1 MISKL
6 FIDRPIVAMVI
17 AIVTVLVGLVAMRV
31 LPVAQFPDI
40 IPPQIIVS
48 TTYTGAD
55 AVTIEQSVATPLEQ
69 QMNGVDNM
77 LYMQSTNANDGTMA
91 LTITFDVDTNPNI
104 DQVNVQNRVAQAQPN
119 LPTDVN
125 QFGLTMRKSTG
136 LPMLVISLYSP
147 NKTYDSLFLANYANI
162 NINDAL
168 YRVPGVGEVRLFG
181 ASDYAMRIWVKPD
194 VLAKLGLTV
203 PDLVTA
209 VQQQSTVNPAGQFG
223 AEPAPTGKEKT
234 YTIRA
239 QGRLQTPEEFGQVVV
254 RSNPDGSVVRLH
266 DVARIELGALNY
278 QQFTR
283 FNGQPGSIIA
293 VFQTPGSNALEVA
306 DGVKKTIE
314 DLRQRFPADLE
325 YKISLDTT
333 LPVTEGIREIV
344 ETLVIA
350 IVLVLLVVFLF
361 LQNWRATLIPMIAV
375 PVSLIGTFAVF
386 PLLGFSINTLSLFGL
401 VLAIGLVVDDAIVV
415 VEAVEKHIEDGMT
428 PRDATLQAMR
438 EVSGPVISIALI
450 LASVFIPIAFVSGIQ
465 GRLNKQFAVTIA
477 ISVIISAFNAL
488 TLSPALSA
496 LLLKPRGETKG
507 LLGRFF
513 AGFNHWFERA
523 TRGYV
528 NWSSVLVRKAV
539 IGVAILVVFA
549 VADLLVVREL
559 PTSFLPEEDYGY
571 MFLNVQLPP
580 AASLER
586 TNDVCKKVESI
597 LSTTDGVEYY
607 NAIGGFSLLNRVSA
621 SYNGFFFVA
630 LKPWHERT
638 SSALQARAILQTLN
652 GRMAKDIP
660 EAAAFAFMPPS
671 IPGLGSSGGFSFWL
685 QDRSGGSID
694 FLDQNLQRFLEAARK
709 RPELTGVVSPFSASV
724 PQVYADVDRD
734 KVLKQGVAVRDVYQT
749 MQAYLGGLFLNQ
761 FNRFGRQW
769 RVFLQAEGEDRLD
782 ENSIQQF
789 YVRNNDQTM
798 VPLSSLLTTERINGP
813 EYTNRFNVYRAA
825 QVIGSAAPG
834 YSSGQAMAALEE
846 VARETLPQEIGY
858 DWADLSYQERA
869 ASGTAFAIFGLSLV
883 LVFLILAALYES
895 WSLPFSVLMTVPI
908 AIFGAFLG
916 LLLRKYDLD
925 VYAQIGLI
933 VLIGLAAKNAILIV
947 EFAKAELEKGRSIVD
962 AALEGA
968 RLRLRPILMTS
979 FAFILGCLP
988 LWFASGSGGASRRI
1002 LGTVVIMGMLAATA
1016 IAIFIIPVSF
1026 YLVEKV
1032 TSRISKR
1039 STASS
1044 AATAVVLIVCLLPLN
1059 ARAQTPDRFR
1069 GEDPTAPVSQQSIGD
1084 LKWFE
1089 VFKDEQLQKLISRAA
1104 ARNYDLR
1111 AAVSRINAARAN
1123 LGLARSNQLPQFEA
1137 GADITS
1143 QRLSRNGQIISI
1155 PGVGGQ
1161 TRSIG
1166 SVFLNL
1172 LTFELDIFG
1181 RRRAETRAA
1190 RAELRVAEEDRRTVM
1205 TTVVSDVATG
1215 YFALLELD
1223 SELDLAK
1230 RTLATRED
1238 SLRLIRAR
1246 QQGGVATMLD
1256 VRQAE
1261 ELVYQ
1266 ASQTIPDTE
1275 RLIEQTENQ
1284 INLLLGDN
1292 PAPITRGKP
1301 LNEQQELPAVPA
1313 GLPSA
1318 LLERRPDI
1326 RAAEQNLVAQK
1337 ALVSAARKAYF
1348 PTISLTG
1355 LLGFQSNQ
1363 LSNLF
1368 GGPSGAWTFVPQITQ
1383 PIFTGGRLKS
1393 NVRFARAQQELA
1405 VVQYDQTIRT
1415 AFREVSDALVQYR
1428 KVKEIRTQQ
1437 ELLVET
1443 LRDRVRL
1450 AYLRYQGGVDT
1461 LLNALD
1467 ADRDLFDAERNLTVT
1482 KRDELLSLVQLYKA
1496 LGGGWQ

>member
-1 MISKL
+1 
-6 FIDRPIVAMVI
+6 MVI
-17 AIVTVLVGLVAMRV
+17 AIVTVLGGLVAMRA

-77 LYMQSTNANDGTMA
+77 LYMTSTNANDGTMA
-91 LTITFDVDTNPNI
+91 LTVTFDVDTDPNV

-125 QFGLTMRKSTG
+125 QFGLAQRKSTG
-136 LPMLVISLYSP
+136 LPMLVISLFSP

-181 ASDYAMRIWVKPD
+181 ASDYAMRVWVKPD
-194 VLAKLGLTV
+194 VLGKLGLTV
-203 PDLVTA
+203 PDLVSA
-209 VQQQSTVNPAGQFG
+209 VQQQSTVNPSGQLG

-234 YTIRA
+234 YTVRA

-254 RSNPDGSVVRLH
+254 RSNPDGSVVRLK
-266 DVARIELGALNY
+266 DVARIDLGALNY

-293 VFQTPGSNALEVA
+293 VFQTPGSNALAVA
-306 DGVKKTIE
+306 DGVKKTIA
-314 DLRQRFPADLE
+314 DLKQRFPADLD

-415 VEAVEKHIEDGMT
+415 VEAVEHHIEEGMA
-428 PRDATLQAMR
+428 PREATLQAMK

-477 ISVIISAFNAL
+477 ISVMISAFNAL

-496 LLLKPRGETKG
+496 LLLKPRKESKG
-507 LLGRFF
+507 VLGRFF
-513 AGFNHWFERA
+513 GGFNRWFTRA
-523 TRGYV
+523 THGYV
-528 NWSSVLVRKAV
+528 NWSNVLIRKAV
-539 IGVAILVVFA
+539 IGAVILVAFA
-549 VADLLVVREL
+549 AVDLFVVRQL

-597 LSTTDGVEYY
+597 LASTDGVEYY

-638 SSALQARAILQTLN
+638 SSQLQARAILQTLN
-652 GRMAKDIP
+652 GRMAKEIP
-660 EAAAFAFMPPS
+660 EAAAIAFMPPS

-694 FLDQNLQRFLEAARK
+694 FLDQNLQKFLEAARK

-734 KVLKQGVAVRDVYQT
+734 KVLKQGVAVKDVYQT

-798 VPLSSLLTTERINGP
+798 VPLSSVVTTKRITGP

-846 VARETLPQEIGY
+846 VARETLPQQMGY

-869 ASGTAFAIFGLSLV
+869 ASGTALSIFALSLV

-908 AIFGAFLG
+908 AIFGAFIG
-916 LLLRKYDLD
+916 LLIRGYDLD

-947 EFAKAELEKGRSIVD
+947 EFAKAELEKGRNIVD

-988 LWFASGSGGASRRI
+988 LWFASGSGAASRRI
-1002 LGTVVIMGMLAATA
+1002 LGTVVIVGMLAATV
-1016 IAIFIIPVSF
+1016 IGIFVIPVSF
-1026 YLVEKV
+1026 YLIEHLV
-1032 TSRISKR
+1032 SRAGRRR
-1039 STASS
+1039 SASS
-1044 AATAVVLIVCLLPLN
+1044 AATAALLVVALLPTGTK
-1059 ARAQTPDRFR
+1059 AQQTPDKFR
-1069 GEDPTAPVSQQSIGD
+1069 GADPAAPVNAESIGD
-1084 LKWFE
+1084 LKWFD
-1089 VFKDEQLQKLISRAA
+1089 VFKDEELQKLINRAMT
-1104 ARNYDLR
+1104 RNYDLR
-1111 AAVSRINAARAN
+1111 TAVARINAERAN
-1123 LGLARSNQLPQFEA
+1123 FGLARSNQFPQFEA
-1137 GADITS
+1137 SADIATTRNS
-1143 QRLSRNGQIISI
+1143 QNALNI
-1155 PGVGGQ
+1155 PGQSGR

-1166 SVFLNL
+1166 EVFLNL
-1172 LTFELDIFG
+1172 LSFELDIWG
-1181 RRRAETRAA
+1181 RRRDQTKAA
-1190 RAELRVAEEDRRTVM
+1190 RAELRVAEEDRKAVM
-1205 TTVVSDVATG
+1205 TTVVSDVASG
-1215 YFALLELD
+1215 YFSLLELD
-1223 SELDLAK
+1223 NELDIAK

-1246 QQGGVATMLD
+1246 QQGGLATMLD

-1284 INLLLGDN
+1284 ISLLLGDS
-1292 PAPITRGKP
+1292 PGPITRGRT
-1301 LNEQQELPAVPA
+1301 LDAQQELPSVPA

-1326 RAAEQNLVAQK
+1326 RAAEQNLVAQR

-1355 LLGFQSNQ
+1355 LLGFQSDQ
-1363 LSNLF
+1363 LSSLF
-1368 GGPSGAWTFVPQITQ
+1368 SGPSRAWSFVPQITQ
-1383 PIFTGGRLKS
+1383 PIFTAGRLKS
-1393 NVRFARAQQELA
+1393 NVKFARAQQELG
-1405 VVQYDQTIRT
+1405 VVQYQQTIQT

-1437 ELLVET
+1437 DLLVTT
-1443 LRDRVRL
+1443 LRDRSRL
-1450 AYLRYQGGVDT
+1450 AHLRYEGGVDT

-1467 ADRDLFDAERNLTVT
+1467 ADRELFDAERNLTLT